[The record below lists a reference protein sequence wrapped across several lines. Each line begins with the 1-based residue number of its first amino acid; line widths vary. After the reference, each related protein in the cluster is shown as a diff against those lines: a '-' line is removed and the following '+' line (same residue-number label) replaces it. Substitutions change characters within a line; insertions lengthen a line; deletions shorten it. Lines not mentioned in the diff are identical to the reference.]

1 MTFILDFAIV
11 LWMLAGLLCTLLPKI
26 HGTLIIFA
34 GAMVYGYITEFAAFG
49 EWTTLTLML
58 LAGVSEI
65 GGWLVRNQLTGR
77 FPFSPEFGSNITVG
91 NAGGIIASD
100 ILLGFL
106 GLLLWQIAVGK
117 NIFPRWD
124 TISQIL
130 FRSSAAALLRFIC
143 GSAMILTF
151 LVSVLF

>member
-1 MTFILDFAIV
+1 MTFILDFAVV

-26 HGTLIIFA
+26 PGTLIILA
-34 GAMVYGYITEFAAFG
+34 GAMIYGYITEFATFG
-49 EWTTLTLML
+49 EWTSSTLML
-58 LAGVSEI
+58 LAGISEI
-65 GGWLVRNQLTGR
+65 GGRLVRRKLTSN
-77 FPFSPEFGSNITVG
+77 FPFSPAFGSNITVG

-106 GLLLWQIAVGK
+106 GLLLWQMAVGK

-124 TISQIL
+124 TVSQIL
-130 FRSSAAALLRFIC
+130 LRCSSAALLRFLC

-151 LVSVLF
+151 LFSVLF